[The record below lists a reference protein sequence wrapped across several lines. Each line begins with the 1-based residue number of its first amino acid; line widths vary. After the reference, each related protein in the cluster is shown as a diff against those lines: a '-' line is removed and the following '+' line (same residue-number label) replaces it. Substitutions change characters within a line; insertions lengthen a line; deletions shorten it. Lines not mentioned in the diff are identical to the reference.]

1 MRKLF
6 ASLILCCALFPAAAF
21 GATFAK
27 QTLFLSKESV
37 TEGETVLIHTIV
49 SNEATTSFV
58 GKLEITSEEG
68 SIGTVPVALAAGEA
82 AAVSVSW
89 KPLAGSH
96 RITAQ
101 LLDHAGQVV
110 EKESAT
116 FTIRA
121 KVVVGTTTET
131 ITNTDVDSSAEIQQ
145 ALANLSPAVAKTS
158 EPVFE
163 TIDSV
168 RAQAAEVLDQG
179 VAWSKKQI
187 GDSAIKNQGTIL
199 GTETE
204 KSTTDKISGSA
215 WTIVAT
221 VVLYVLSI
229 LRYLISSAGIF
240 YPLFALLFFFM
251 LWKLYRRFS
260 RRR

>member
-6 ASLILCCALFPAAAF
+6 ASLVLFATLFPAAAL

-49 SNEATTSFV
+49 SNEATTSFA
-58 GKLEITSEEG
+58 GKLEITNKEG

-96 RITAQ
+96 SITAQ
-101 LLDHAGQVV
+101 LLDQAGEVV

-121 KVVVGTTTET
+121 QVVAGTTTET
-131 ITNTDVDSSAEIQQ
+131 ATTDVDSSEEIQQ

-158 EPVFE
+158 EPVFSA
-163 TIDSV
+163 IDSA
-168 RAQAAEVLDQG
+168 RAQAAEVLDRG

-187 GDSAIKNQGTIL
+187 GNSAIKNQGTIL

-215 WTIVAT
+215 WTVVAT

-229 LRYLISSAGIF
+229 LRYLVSSAGIF

>member
-6 ASLILCCALFPAAAF
+6 ASLVLFATLFPAAAF

-49 SNEATTSFV
+49 SNEATTSFA
-58 GKLEITSEEG
+58 GKLEITNKEG

-96 RITAQ
+96 SITAQ
-101 LLDHAGQVV
+101 LLDQAGKVV

-116 FTIRA
+116 FTIHA
-121 KVVVGTTTET
+121 KAVADTVTPET
-131 ITNTDVDSSAEIQQ
+131 ATTDVDSSEEIQQ
-145 ALANLSPAVAKTS
+145 ALANLSPAVAETS
-158 EPVFE
+158 EPVFNA
-163 TIDSV
+163 IDSA
-168 RAQAAEVLDQG
+168 RAQAAEVLDRG

-187 GDSAIKNQGTIL
+187 GTSAIKNRGTIL

-204 KSTTDKISGSA
+204 KSTTEKISSSA

-229 LRYLISSAGIF
+229 LRHLVSSAGIF